1 MPNFRSRSSQ
11 PAKEELSLY
20 KTKENTEQTIIASK
34 GETIV
39 LTRLEKTLIISLLVA
54 ILALLVL
61 PGDQVSPNTAHHSP
75 PGG

>member
-11 PAKEELSLY
+11 PAKEELSFY

-54 ILALLVL
+54 ILSLLIL
-61 PGDQVSPNTAHHSP
+61 PKDKVNPDVAHHTP
-75 PGG
+75 PGP